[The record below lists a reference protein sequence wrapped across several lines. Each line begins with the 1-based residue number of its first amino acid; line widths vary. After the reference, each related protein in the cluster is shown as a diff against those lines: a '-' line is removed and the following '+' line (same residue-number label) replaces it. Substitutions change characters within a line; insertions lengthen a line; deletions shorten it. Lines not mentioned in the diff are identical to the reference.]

1 MVLGFFSEGPLAS
14 AVYRPMETDSR
25 AEGIF
30 SLNRPAAMEEIGVDA
45 QRIDVQDPT
54 IEATHPPPLQ
64 HYDSSRDDDFGFL
77 TVKSKSRK
85 QKTVK
90 KRNADVWDIF
100 LSYRVATDKKLVQD
114 IFWRLRAL
122 DVVIDGKQRKLNV
135 FW

>member
-1 MVLGFFSEGPLAS
+1 MTIP
-14 AVYRPMETDSR
+14 ETVTSMFP
-25 AEGIF
+25 G
-30 SLNRPAAMEEIGVDA
+30 MEEIGVDA
-45 QRIDVQDPT
+45 QRIDVEDRT
-54 IEATHPPPLQ
+54 IEATHSPPLQ